1 MIISLQICFWGFKS
15 QYIFEILVNNRKSRL
30 LFFSHFLGFKKVI
43 ISTIKQ
49 WGTRTW
55 ILYFHDNT
63 KSFILYRTMF
73 YVNLATINIL
83 TSEDIKTSIPLPS
96 RVLKIVLKHAQ
107 GALESFMRLRKWAQ
121 NTLFT
126 TNHAWLAL
134 IAIKV
139 LLYLDN
145 GYYTIYRYIYLECK
159 YIFSNVVKVENAFHS
174 LTNE

>member
-1 MIISLQICFWGFKS
+1 MQICFCGFKNH
-15 QYIFEILVNNRKSRL
+15 YIFEILVNTNRKIRL
-30 LFFSHFLGFKKVI
+30 LFFSHFLGFKKAI

-49 WGTRTW
+49 WGTW
-55 ILYFHDNT
+55 ILYFHDNN
-63 KSFILYRTMF
+63 KSIILYRTMF

-139 LLYLDN
+139 LLYW
-145 GYYTIYRYIYLECK
+145 TIDTI
-159 YIFSNVVKVENAFHS
+159 
-174 LTNE
+174 